1 MKKTILLIED
11 EPKVEAVFRE
21 ALGKGYVIEVVPG
34 AKLAAAFIDKKI
46 PDIVVIDFDLKNED
60 GLRVF
65 ERLGLAAPT
74 IMMSSSGN
82 ISLAVSA
89 TKLGVVEFL
98 RKPLNVE
105 QLREAVEQNISQE
118 ERPLRLGAGLAWL
131 WGEGHGLKE
140 MFSGIQ
146 HALRANKDV
155 VLVGGRGIESGGVAE
170 LIHQHSAKRDRRL
183 VRFDIAAFRRQD
195 LETHFWATLQ
205 DLLSLP
211 AATSL
216 RKNENLCG
224 TIYLENIER
233 VDEHFKLSLL
243 KYFNERKGKTVRA
256 VLGVNSRDAI
266 LTQNDYVVVEIPKL
280 RERKEDLPYLL
291 SLYLKGYSVKY
302 NKEVKFISR
311 EVLADLAAYD
321 FPGNYAELEELVRE
335 AVLVAAADKLEA
347 KNLAYT
353 YKILQQAYGGLNLPL
368 DAAKL
373 EFENSL
379 YNILLDK
386 SNGDEARLARFL
398 NVPRSVLSERIQN
411 LLN

>member
-1 MKKTILLIED
+1 M
-11 EPKVEAVFRE
+11 
-21 ALGKGYVIEVVPG
+21 
-34 AKLAAAFIDKKI
+34 
-46 PDIVVIDFDLKNED
+46 
-60 GLRVF
+60 
-65 ERLGLAAPT
+65 
-74 IMMSSSGN
+74 
-82 ISLAVSA
+82 
-89 TKLGVVEFL
+89 
-98 RKPLNVE
+98 
-105 QLREAVEQNISQE
+105 
-118 ERPLRLGAGLAWL
+118 
-131 WGEGHGLKE
+131 
-140 MFSGIQ
+140 
-146 HALRANKDV
+146 
-155 VLVGGRGIESGGVAE
+155 
-170 LIHQHSAKRDRRL
+170 
-183 VRFDIAAFRRQD
+183 
-195 LETHFWATLQ
+195 
-205 DLLSLP
+205 
-211 AATSL
+211 
-216 RKNENLCG
+216 
-224 TIYLENIER
+224 
-233 VDEHFKLSLL
+233 
-243 KYFNERKGKTVRA
+243 
-256 VLGVNSRDAI
+256 LGVNSRDAI